1 MFFKHTNLYK
11 CRFTNTSITVWENL
25 LKQENPF
32 PLFSQ
37 CKDGNRNL
45 QKICF
50 DNLNKHCRV
59 LILLSSHPV
68 STVFLMYVQQFCRSL
83 YSLSFPNTYGVKWHI
98 SIKKK
103 ESSSTL
109 FFLLCFFLK
118 FLTNSYVLFGH
129 QVAIWKKV
137 KLGVRL
143 FTNNSALKLFLKNT
157 LIIDERA
164 SFFASFLASF
174 LSSSSVKFSRNVGTK
189 SCRIWKICL

>member
-1 MFFKHTNLYK
+1 MTAYSTCMFSSSVGV
-11 CRFTNTSITVWENL
+11 CI
-25 LKQENPF
+25 
-32 PLFSQ
+32 
-37 CKDGNRNL
+37 
-45 QKICF
+45 
-50 DNLNKHCRV
+50 HCHSP
-59 LILLSSHPV
+59 ILMV
-68 STVFLMYVQQFCRSL
+68 SNSTLAL
-83 YSLSFPNTYGVKWHI
+83 
-98 SIKKK
+98 KKK

-118 FLTNSYVLFGH
+118 FLANSYVLLGH

-143 FTNNSALKLFLKNT
+143 FTKNSALKLFLKNT